1 MLKIYGVYQSRA
13 SRNYWMAQE
22 LGLEFES
29 IPVIQARALDEPDA
43 PGARLNTQS
52 AAFRKINPN
61 GQIPTIEDDGLIL
74 WESIAINLYLAR
86 KHRGPLAAQSLTE
99 EGLIEMWSFWAVNE
113 IEQDAVRIVRT
124 HDDNLGDTPGGRD
137 AIAVATRLLK
147 RPFALLEQHLT
158 ESDYLVGN
166 RFTVADLNVAEIC
179 RYAMTETALTEANP
193 HVVAWYERC
202 HDRPAFRDMWAARAL
217 EG

>member
-13 SRNYWMAQE
+13 SRNYWMARE
-22 LGLEFES
+22 LGIEFES
-29 IPVIQARALDEPDA
+29 VPVIQSRALDDPLA

-52 AAFRKINPN
+52 PEFRKVNPN
-61 GQIPTIEDDGLIL
+61 GLIPTIEDDGLVL

-86 KHRGPLAAQSLTE
+86 KHRGPLTAQSLAE

-113 IEQDAVRIVRT
+113 VEQNSVKIVRVY
-124 HDDNLGDTPGGRD
+124 DAGQENTPGGKD
-137 AIAVATRLLK
+137 AIAVATRLL
-147 RPFALLEQHLT
+147 RTPFEILNKHLAEQ
-158 ESDYLVGN
+158 DYLVGN
-166 RFTVADLNVAEIC
+166 RFTVADLNLAEIC
-179 RYAMTETALTEANP
+179 RYAMTETALTGPNP

-202 HDRPAFRDMWAARAL
+202 HDRPAFRDMWKARAL

>member
-13 SRNYWMAQE
+13 SRNYWMARE
-22 LGLEFES
+22 LGIEFES
-29 IPVIQARALDEPDA
+29 VPVIQARAVAEPMA
-43 PGARLNTQS
+43 PGARLNSQS
-52 AAFRKINPN
+52 PEFRKVNPN
-61 GQIPTIEDDGLIL
+61 GLIPTIEDDGLVL

-113 IEQDAVRIVRT
+113 IEQDSVKIVRVY
-124 HDDNLGDTPGGRD
+124 DAGQKDTPGGRD

-147 RPFALLEQHLT
+147 RPFDILNQHL
-158 ESDYLVGN
+158 SQQDYLVGN
-166 RFTVADLNVAEIC
+166 RFTVADLNTAEIC
-179 RYAMTETALTEANP
+179 RYAMTETALTGPNP
-193 HVVAWYERC
+193 NVVAWYERC
-202 HDRPAFRDMWAARAL
+202 HDRPAFRDMWEARSA

>member
-13 SRNYWMAQE
+13 SRNYWMARE
-22 LGLEFES
+22 LGIDFES
-29 IPVIQARALDEPDA
+29 VPVIQSRALENPLA

-52 AAFRKINPN
+52 PEFRKVNPN
-61 GQIPTIEDDGLIL
+61 GLIPTIEDDGLVL

-113 IEQDAVRIVRT
+113 VEQNSVKIVRVYDAGQ
-124 HDDNLGDTPGGRD
+124 HDTPGGKD

-147 RPFALLEQHLT
+147 VPFDILNTHLAGQ
-158 ESDYLVGN
+158 DYLVGN
-166 RFTVADLNVAEIC
+166 RFTVADLNTAEIC
-179 RYAMTETALTEANP
+179 RYCITEKALTEPNP
-193 HVVAWYERC
+193 NVVAWYERC
-202 HDRPAFRDMWAARAL
+202 HDRPAFRDMWATRAL